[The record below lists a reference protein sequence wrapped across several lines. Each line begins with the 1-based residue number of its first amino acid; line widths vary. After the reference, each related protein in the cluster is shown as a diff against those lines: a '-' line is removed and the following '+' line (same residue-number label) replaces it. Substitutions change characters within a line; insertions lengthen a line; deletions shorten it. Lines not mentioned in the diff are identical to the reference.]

1 MKKTCSV
8 LLASST
14 VVVVL
19 FFAAA
24 SPGRAQTTT
33 EFESKQLRE
42 DFQIARQSLE
52 EGHSGLY
59 RHTKKADLDRIFD
72 DVEKSLDH
80 PMDVYEFYRVMAPA
94 IAAIKCGHTGL
105 SSSPE
110 LAEELER
117 LPRFPFDVKVLDSHA
132 YIFRDYT
139 KGGTLAGKEIQLIN
153 RVPAGE
159 ILSTMVASSMK
170 DGDTQTTRQRDIS
183 GDFGLNLIRS
193 LGLRAPYTVVLAGP
207 GSSKPEMVHVAGIPR
222 EKMDRMRKALFP
234 QDQPVDSA
242 DLQFLDNGQVAR
254 INYPSFGVPVEEGS
268 AFMKRAF
275 GEIRSRGS
283 KTLILDLRG
292 NGGGEDQLGGLL
304 LSYLLDRPFNYYDD
318 VIVNK
323 MRFSFAK
330 YTSPHRDLVIPEGI
344 GEIRADGKVHIVEH
358 DNSGLQQPSMDT
370 FLDAVYILIDGGC
383 LSTTA
388 EFLTLAQVHHR
399 ATFIGEESAGTYYG
413 TTSEVV
419 KIVLPNTKLGV
430 YIPLEASY
438 MAVGGTHEHDPGR
451 GVIPD
456 FPVKHTIADL
466 LAGKDREVELA
477 LELAR
482 GSHN

>member
-1 MKKTCSV
+1 MKKMCSI
-8 LLASST
+8 LLACST
-14 VVVVL
+14 VVGAL
-19 FFAAA
+19 FFAAT
-24 SPGRAQTTT
+24 SPSRAQTTT
-33 EFESKQLRE
+33 KFESRQLRE
-42 DFQIARQSLE
+42 DFLIARQSLE

-72 DVEKSLDH
+72 EIEKSLDH
-80 PMDVYEFYRVMAPA
+80 PMDIYEFYRVMAPA

-110 LAEELER
+110 LEEELER
-117 LPRFPFDVKVLDSHA
+117 LPRIPFDVKVLDSHT
-132 YIFRDYT
+132 YVFRDYV
-139 KGGTLAGKEIQLIN
+139 KGGPLAGKEIQSIN
-153 RVPAGE
+153 RVPAGQ
-159 ILSTMVASSMK
+159 ILSTMLASSMK
-170 DGDTQTTRQRDIS
+170 DGDTETTRQGDIG

-193 LGLRAPYTVVLAGP
+193 LGLRAPYTVALAGS
-207 GSSKPEMVHVAGIPR
+207 GSSKPEMLQVAGIPR
-222 EKMDRMRKALFP
+222 EEMDRMRKTLFP
-234 QDQPVDSA
+234 QDQPEESA
-242 DLQFLDNGQVAR
+242 HLQFLDNGRIAR
-254 INYPSFGVPVEEGS
+254 ITYPSFGVPVEEGR

-275 GEIRSRGS
+275 GEIQSRGS

-304 LSYLLDRPFNYYDD
+304 LSYLLDKPFNYYDD
-318 VIVNK
+318 IIVNK

-330 YTSPHRDLVIPEGI
+330 YTDPHRDLVVPEGI
-344 GEIRADGKVHIVEH
+344 GEIRPDGKVHIIEH
-358 DNSGLQQPSMDT
+358 DNSGLQQPSTDT
-370 FLDAVYILIDGGC
+370 FYGAVYILIDGGC

-399 ATFIGEESAGTYYG
+399 ATFIGEESAGAYYG
-413 TTSEVV
+413 TTSEVA

-430 YIPLEASY
+430 FIPLAASY

-451 GVIPD
+451 GVMPD